1 MAALDQYLKENFQQ
15 GIIDFALRATVDA
28 EGECSFYIH
37 PAYVP
42 GTTLDFVVVGN
53 NLACTTLP
61 STQADAEPQT
71 EPAPGGWDK
80 V

>member
-1 MAALDQYLKENFQQ
+1 MSALDQYLKEHFQK
-15 GIIDFALRATVDA
+15 GVIDFALRTTVDS

-61 STQADAEPQT
+61 STDVDSGPQT
-71 EPAPGGWDK
+71 EPAPEGWEK